1 MTQMSQIGLQDVCIG
16 HGRSNAK
23 ILGRS

>member
-1 MTQMSQIGLQDVCIG
+1 MMEMSQIGLQDVCIG
-16 HGRSNAK
+16 HGMWTAK